1 MLPSSPAPLLVQL
14 DLRSRSPAP
23 ADEASRAAAPVLDAA
38 VVGGEAV
45 VDAPEDRL
53 GAARDVDFS
62 VDHANVGLDG
72 VWAEEGEDRH
82 LRIAPSLGDQC
93 EDLRFAVGEA
103 FSAPRPVQS
112 VRDAGAA

>member
-14 DLRSRSPAP
+14 DLSSRSPAP
-23 ADEASRAAAPVLDAA
+23 ADKASRAAAPV
-38 VVGGEAV
+38 
-45 VDAPEDRL
+45 L

-72 VWAEEGEDRH
+72 VWAEEGQDRH

-112 VRDAGAA
+112 VRGAGAARWFADDDV